1 MSFAG
6 CRGFLRSCLVL
17 CIGLAAAGNFALAG
31 EPQGPSNACGGE
43 TPSQAAAGA
52 ERIDGATSA
61 AESKAAADT
70 PAMSAGTDS
79 KGAAGNRPGGK
90 PGGAGQGTTSQE
102 DNRPRKNSSEQA
114 SGSKPGADW
123 PAGAGA
129 TAGAAQPPA
138 PGPRK
143 PTVLYG
149 RIEEIVAGPGARL
162 PVQLKALTPKLDT
175 SRRLQTGASALL
187 GKVVSSYPVD
197 WRGFWNGTLKVHAA
211 VFDPIRWQFDPEEA
225 SKERELLRPGTQG
238 RVSFNFTSDRGGC
251 IHLEPASVIFSAPMD
266 RSRYAE
272 MLNQL
277 QSMLGSQA
285 GQGAMLLQS
294 VPYLYALHL
303 GDLSNGVGVTGNLL
317 QSRVLKNEITQLA
330 DGVLEQV
337 VVTYNLVRNPT
348 TGKTRYGYSESV
360 VRFTRQSSNQ
370 LYVQAATVSYLQNGK
385 FEDKTILYGTV
396 TRATAQ
402 NAAPNPFQG
411 LFDGLLFP
419 Q

>member
-1 MSFAG
+1 MAAEPEG
-6 CRGFLRSCLVL
+6 RSTAV
-17 CIGLAAAGNFALAG
+17 
-31 EPQGPSNACGGE
+31 GGE
-43 TPSQAAAGA
+43 TPSQATAAGA
-52 ERIDGATSA
+52 GRIDDAATA
-61 AESKAAADT
+61 AESKPTADS
-70 PAMSAGTDS
+70 PAITAGSDS
-79 KGAAGNRPGGK
+79 GGAAGNRPGG
-90 PGGAGQGTTSQE
+90 GQGDAGQETSSQE
-102 DNRPRKNSSEQA
+102 DGRVRKSSSEQA
-114 SGSKPGADW
+114 SGIKPGADR
-123 PAGAGA
+123 PTG
-129 TAGAAQPPA
+129 AGAAQPPA
-138 PGPRK
+138 PPARK

-175 SRRLQTGASALL
+175 SRRLQSGASALL

-197 WRGFWNGTLKVHAA
+197 WRGFWSGTLKVHAA
-211 VFDPIRWQFDPEEA
+211 VFDPVRWQFDPEEA

-238 RVSFNFTSDRGGC
+238 RVTFNFTSDRGGR
-251 IHLEPASVIFSAPMD
+251 IYLEPARVIFSAPMD

-277 QSMLGSQA
+277 QSMLGAQA

-317 QSRVLKNEITQLA
+317 QSRVVKNEITQLA

-396 TRATAQ
+396 ARATSH
-402 NAAPNPFQG
+402 NAVPNPFQG
-411 LFDGLLFP
+411 LFDGMLFP

>member
-1 MSFAG
+1 
-6 CRGFLRSCLVL
+6 V
-17 CIGLAAAGNFALAG
+17 
-31 EPQGPSNACGGE
+31 
-43 TPSQAAAGA
+43 TPSQAGAAGA
-52 ERIDGATSA
+52 GRIDSA
-61 AESKAAADT
+61 ATAAEPKPDADA
-70 PAMSAGTDS
+70 PAMTAGS
-79 KGAAGNRPGGK
+79 GSEGAAGSRPGGDE
-90 PGGAGQGTTSQE
+90 GGAGQGTTSQE
-102 DNRPRKNSSEQA
+102 DNRARKSSTAPA
-114 SGSKPGADW
+114 SGIKPGADR
-123 PAGAGA
+123 PAGVGA
-129 TAGAAQPPA
+129 TGGAAQPPA
-138 PGPRK
+138 PPARK

-175 SRRLQTGASALL
+175 SRRLQSGASALL

-197 WRGFWNGTLKVHAA
+197 WRGFWGGTLTVHAA
-211 VFDPIRWQFDPEEA
+211 VFDPVRWQFDPEEA

-238 RVSFNFTSDRGGC
+238 RVTFNFTSERGGR
-251 IHLEPASVIFSAPMD
+251 IYLAPARVIFSAPMD

-277 QSMLGSQA
+277 QSMLGAQA
-285 GQGAMLLQS
+285 GQGAMLFKS

-385 FEDKTILYGTV
+385 FEDKTILYGSV
-396 TRATAQ
+396 TRATSQ
-402 NAAPNPFQG
+402 SAAPNPFQG